1 MPAKAANQIKFERP
15 SVMNREEALALERSE
30 LSIQAYE
37 GTKGRYSHIQSM
49 VAESNPEPI
58 EPAGDEDEIDLMLED
73 EMLGFEASKPLA
85 DS

>member
-30 LSIQAYE
+30 LSVLAYE
-37 GTKGRYSHIQSM
+37 GTKGRYSHIESM
-49 VAESNPEPI
+49 AAESNPEPI

-73 EMLGFEASKPLA
+73 EMLDFEASKPIA